1 MALGVTQL
9 VGEGILTLPCL
20 MEKMSLN
27 PARLYGLDCGRME
40 TGAPADVVIFDPE
53 EEFVADTFR
62 SKADNSPF
70 KGWRLKGKVRYTIC
84 GGKVVYTGL

>member
-1 MALGVTQL
+1 M
-9 VGEGILTLPCL
+9 
-20 MEKMSLN
+20 
-27 PARLYGLDCGRME
+27 
-40 TGAPADVVIFDPE
+40 IFDPE